1 MGRENQHYMTK
12 EERYIL
18 EGMYMAGAGVTEI
31 ARELGFCR
39 QTIYNEIKRGL
50 YTHRC
55 DWWDELR
62 YSADKAQQIH
72 AYNQTA
78 KGRPLKIGNNH
89 ALADYLEKKM
99 LGIQP
104 NGKRDR
110 RKRFSPSAALAAAK
124 AEGFTTSVCPSTL
137 YSYIDKRVFL
147 HVSNKDL
154 IEKGRAKQKAERPE
168 RQTVHPALPSI
179 TARPEEINRR
189 TELGHWEMDL
199 VVSCTSGSGAIM
211 TLTER
216 RSRQEMI
223 FKLPDKKA
231 ATVRSVFDKLERNL
245 PNFRE
250 QFRSITTDNGP
261 EFLEYDKL
269 VESIHGGK
277 RFNVYYCHTYSAWEK
292 VTNENHNRMIRRRFP
307 KGTDFKRVPKRQIAE
322 LETWMNH
329 YPRKILGWKTP
340 LEAAL

>member
-1 MGRENQHYMTK
+1 
-12 EERYIL
+12 
-18 EGMYMAGAGVTEI
+18 
-31 ARELGFCR
+31 
-39 QTIYNEIKRGL
+39 
-50 YTHRC
+50 
-55 DWWDELR
+55 
-62 YSADKAQQIH
+62 
-72 AYNQTA
+72 
-78 KGRPLKIGNNH
+78 
-89 ALADYLEKKM
+89 
-99 LGIQP
+99 
-104 NGKRDR
+104 
-110 RKRFSPSAALAAAK
+110 
-124 AEGFTTSVCPSTL
+124 
-137 YSYIDKRVFL
+137 
-147 HVSNKDL
+147 
-154 IEKGRAKQKAERPE
+154 
-168 RQTVHPALPSI
+168 
-179 TARPEEINRR
+179 
-189 TELGHWEMDL
+189 
-199 VVSCTSGSGAIM
+199 M

-277 RFNVYYCHTYSAWEK
+277 RFNVYYCHSYSAWEK
-292 VTNENHNRMIRRRFP
+292 GTNENHNRMIRRWFP

-329 YPRKILGWKTP
+329 YPRKILGWTTP